1 MKKIIFTLFILVGL
15 LSSSIAQNKTA
26 EKAKAPSKEVKKKA
40 DGTPDMRYKENQ
52 EKAKAEGPKKADG
65 TPDMR
70 YKENKEKE
78 VKTKTTETKKEVKK
92 KG

>member
-1 MKKIIFTLFILVGL
+1 MKKIIIAL
-15 LSSSIAQNKTA
+15 LIFAGSFSTAFAQNKTA
-26 EKAKAPSKEVKKKA
+26 DKAKEQTKAVKKKA

-70 YKENKEKE
+70 YKENKG
-78 VKTKTTETKKEVKK
+78 KEVKK

>member
-1 MKKIIFTLFILVGL
+1 MKKIIFAL
-15 LSSSIAQNKTA
+15 LIFAGSFSTAFAQNKTA
-26 EKAKAPSKEVKKKA
+26 DKAKEQTKEVKKKA

-52 EKAKAEGPKKADG
+52 GKAKAEGPKKADG

-78 VKTKTTETKKEVKK
+78 TKTKTTEVKKEVKK